1 MRLSAGVSND
11 LPLLTDA
18 EGDPIT
24 ISSDEELLEA
34 LDQFDGTIFK
44 IHLKSKSRVI
54 KRKSVTIIF
63 YSRAREKLCLYLPPS
78 SATCVWRVTT

>member
-1 MRLSAGVSND
+1 MRLSAGVSKD
-11 LPLLTDA
+11 LPLFTDA

-44 IHLKSKSRVI
+44 IHLKSKSLW
-54 KRKSVTIIF
+54 
-63 YSRAREKLCLYLPPS
+63 Y
-78 SATCVWRVTT
+78 

>member
-1 MRLSAGVSND
+1 MD
-11 LPLLTDA
+11 TDA

-44 IHLKSKSRVI
+44 IHLKSKCI
-54 KRKSVTIIF
+54 K
-63 YSRAREKLCLYLPPS
+63 YLVFFIN
-78 SATCVWRVTT
+78 THC